1 MTKIII
7 KDLPK
12 NSKISNEEMKKIT
25 GGTIFR
31 INKTDAPKIVNPS
44 VKSGDF
50 PYTKGRGDDEEEE

>member
-1 MTKIII
+1 MTKINI

-12 NSKISNEEMKKIT
+12 DAKISQEEMKKIM

-31 INKTDAPKIVNPS
+31 INKTDAPTIVKPL

-50 PYTKGRGDDEEEE
+50 PYTGGGEDEDE

>member
-1 MTKIII
+1 MTKIKI

-12 NSKISNEEMKKIT
+12 NVRVSNEDMKKVV

-31 INKTDAPKIVNPS
+31 INKTDAPTIVNPS

-50 PYTKGRGDDEEEE
+50 PYTEGGGDENEE